1 MNSNVQHA
9 ARLDSKCSR
18 RLIASDTPDA
28 VAPRCK
34 ADATTW
40 VVSSRGTRR
49 YVCEDHA
56 REVLRFRDDTDADEG
71 EDEGEEADSS
81 ALPDHPTVRPCSV
94 CGKYTLRGD
103 MDLATGTCGDC
114 RPAGDDDGTDVGG
127 GIGVET
133 GPAEERG

>member
-56 REVLRFRDDTDADEG
+56 REVLRFRDDTDAD
-71 EDEGEEADSS
+71 DD
-81 ALPDHPTVRPCSV
+81 ALPEHPTVRPCSV

-103 MDLATGTCGDC
+103 MDLPTGTCGDC
-114 RPAGDDDGTDVGG
+114 LPAEDVTTDVGDADADADVGEGEG
-127 GIGVET
+127 GTEDADDEGS
-133 GPAEERG
+133 G